1 MLKSLHIEN
10 LTVFPKA
17 DLVFGK
23 NLNIVIGENG
33 LGKTHLLKI
42 LYSVLAVLATGE
54 KRAGS
59 ASPTKAYLQSGLAS
73 KLREV
78 FKPDELGRLARRQ
91 AGRNR
96 CEIGCAFE
104 NTAYDLSCAFNTSSK
119 TEVSIEKVPLAW
131 VDKLPVF
138 LPTRELMSIY
148 PGFVSLYELNRLP
161 IEETWRDT
169 CLLLGGP
176 LAKGAR
182 ENRIRKLLA
191 PLETSMGGT
200 IVLEGER
207 FYLES
212 KSGRIEMNLL
222 AEGLRKLAMLGRL
235 IATGALLDKGTL
247 FWDEP
252 EANLNPKVIKLVAR
266 TILDLST
273 QGIQVFI
280 ATHSLFL
287 LRELFILQQAEFSK
301 LNVRCFGLRYG
312 DDGGATIN
320 QGPSIDDV
328 GDIASLDEDLMQS
341 VRYSQIP

>member
-1 MLKSLHIEN
+1 
-10 LTVFPKA
+10 
-17 DLVFGK
+17 
-23 NLNIVIGENG
+23 
-33 LGKTHLLKI
+33 
-42 LYSVLAVLATGE
+42 
-54 KRAGS
+54 
-59 ASPTKAYLQSGLAS
+59 
-73 KLREV
+73 
-78 FKPDELGRLARRQ
+78 
-91 AGRNR
+91 
-96 CEIGCAFE
+96 
-104 NTAYDLSCAFNTSSK
+104 
-119 TEVSIEKVPLAW
+119 
-131 VDKLPVF
+131 
-138 LPTRELMSIY
+138 
-148 PGFVSLYELNRLP
+148 
-161 IEETWRDT
+161 
-169 CLLLGGP
+169 
-176 LAKGAR
+176 
-182 ENRIRKLLA
+182 
-191 PLETSMGGT
+191 MGGV
-200 IVLEGER
+200 IELEGER
-207 FYLES
+207 FYLKS

>member
-17 DLVFGK
+17 DLEFGK

-33 LGKTHLLKI
+33 LGKTHLLKA
-42 LYSVLAVLATGE
+42 LYTVVSVSAMGE
-54 KRAGS
+54 KKAGS
-59 ASPTKAYLQSGLAS
+59 TTPTKAYLQTALAT

-91 AGRNR
+91 TGRNR
-96 CEIGCAFE
+96 CGIGCVFQNSA
-104 NTAYDLSCAFNTSSK
+104 NDLALSFNTSSK
-119 TEVSIEKVPLAW
+119 TEVGIEKAPSAW

-138 LPTRELMSIY
+138 LPARELMSLY

-169 CLLLGGP
+169 CLLLGAP
-176 LAKGAR
+176 LAKGPR
-182 ENRIRKLLA
+182 EKRIRKLLE
-191 PLETSMGGT
+191 PLETTMGGS
-200 IVLEGER
+200 IELEGER
-207 FYLES
+207 FYLQS

-222 AEGLRKLAMLGRL
+222 AEGLRKLAMLARL

-266 TILDLST
+266 TILDLSA

-287 LRELFILQQAEFSK
+287 LRELYILQQGEFSK
-301 LNVRCFGLRYG
+301 LDVRCFGLHDS
-312 DDGGATIN
+312 DDGAFIK
-320 QGPSIDDV
+320 QGPTIEDV
-328 GDIASLDEDLMQS
+328 GDITSLDEELMQS
-341 VRYSQIP
+341 ERYSQIP